1 MLVLAAANLV
11 TVLLLGTL
19 CLLRLSGRLGVA
31 AFLGCLVLL
40 FFLATVLW
48 VGTERRHRR
57 VEPLRRLGR
66 IMVGLAIV
74 VAGAPM
80 AVLTPLFW
88 LDAQLP
94 PEAQFQRTLGVV
106 MASMLMALVLVVL
119 VNAVGGMV
127 IALRALAARG
137 RPEPSGGSSS

>member
-1 MLVLAAANLV
+1 MLVLAAANSV

-40 FFLATVLW
+40 FVLATVLW

-94 PEAQFQRTLGVV
+94 PESQFQRTLGVV

-119 VNAVGGMV
+119 VNAAGGMV